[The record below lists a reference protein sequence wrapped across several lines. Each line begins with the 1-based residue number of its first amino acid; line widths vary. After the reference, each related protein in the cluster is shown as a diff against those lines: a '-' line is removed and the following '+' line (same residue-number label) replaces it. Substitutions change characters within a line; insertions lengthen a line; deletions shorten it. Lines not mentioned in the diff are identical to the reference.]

1 MELKILRIITRCFGA
16 FISSLVCSGVVS
28 AQVDPWEEMVSR
40 ASDSVVSLQL
50 AHLRDFNLDD
60 QGGGGATGFVVDA
73 KKGII
78 LTNRHVIGDGPIRA
92 NATFQNQE
100 RVDLV
105 PLYRDPIH
113 DFGFFRY
120 KPSDLKYAQPE
131 SLQLHPEK
139 VDTGMNIRVIGSDG
153 GEQLSILT
161 GTIARIDR
169 QAPNY
174 GRYDYNDFN
183 TFYFQAASSTSG
195 GSSGSPV
202 LNAEG
207 QVVALNAAANARTA
221 SSFFLPLDRISR
233 ALKLLQEGKEV
244 PRGTLQTIFRHK
256 PFRELRRLGLDAD
269 TESVVRESDKKNNGM
284 LTVRQIF
291 PGGTAAGV
299 LQEGDILVE
308 VNNQPV
314 AQFVLLE
321 DILDQSVGSDISL
334 RVLRQGE
341 TTEVLLTVVDLHA
354 LTPDRFIEMGDSILQ
369 DMSLQ
374 HVRGMNIAKQ
384 GVVLAKA
391 GFLFQEAGIQE
402 NAVITSINNQQIK
415 GLQDLIDLL
424 QADDLSDRWLIRYT
438 VQGREFFSELAQLK
452 LDNRWYRYRECE
464 RRDDERFWQCDVIPV
479 EKLVKSGATVT
490 PVAPKFENPVMQK
503 VAPAMVWVD
512 FNIPYIVDNV
522 FSQHFSGAGLVVDP
536 ENGLISVDRNTVP
549 ISMGEATVTFFGSF
563 EVPAEVVFLH
573 PQHNLALLKYDPEL
587 LQGVDIPVL
596 EFVQSQEEPPQDLFR
611 LSFRQDGTYQVNAVG
626 SMNRVTVAMDAP
638 RLPRFQQS
646 TVDVY
651 TATNMPPSLGG
662 PVIDSDGLIH
672 AVWMSFAYQEGK
684 DVKEAEWA
692 LPAGILTE
700 TLKSYR
706 ENNAYYSLDTSL
718 YYQSLAEAI
727 QYGLN
732 DEWLQRFQSLPATQR
747 RVLMVQQTVPG
758 SDAAAKLRAGD
769 VLLSI
774 NGEMVTDLQ
783 SAESLAQ
790 QPKLDVE
797 ILRAGAVENLQL
809 LTSKLDGQG
818 TDRVV
823 SWAGAMFQEPHRD
836 IAVYE
841 GINIP
846 GVYIAYTE
854 PGSPALW
861 DRLYRNRMIVEVN
874 GQAITGLDDFLERIR
889 LIKQDEITRLTT
901 VSLSGRRE
909 ITSVAAEYYFWPTF
923 EIRREAEGWKRTDY
937 ASSNL

>member
-1 MELKILRIITRCFGA
+1 MILRIFTLKFSVLVAG
-16 FISSLVCSGVVS
+16 LVCVSGVS
-28 AQVDPWEEMVSR
+28 AQVDPWEEMVSH

-73 KKGII
+73 EKGII

-105 PLYRDPIH
+105 PLYRDPVH

-120 KPSDLKYAQPE
+120 DPSELKYAKPE
-131 SLQLHPEK
+131 SLELHPEK
-139 VDTGMNIRVIGSDG
+139 IDTGMNIRVIGSDG

-169 QAPNY
+169 KAPNY
-174 GRYDYNDFN
+174 GRYEYNDFN

-221 SSFFLPLDRISR
+221 SSFFLPLDRVDR
-233 ALKLLQEGKEV
+233 ALKLLQEGKV
-244 PRGTLQTIFRHK
+244 ISRGTLQTIFQHK
-256 PFRELRRLGLDAD
+256 PFRELRRLGMDAD
-269 TESVVRESDKKNNGM
+269 TEAAVRQSDTRNKGM
-284 LTVRQIF
+284 LSVSQIF
-291 PGGTAAGV
+291 PGGAADGV
-299 LQEGDILVE
+299 LQEGDILVDINE
-308 VNNQPV
+308 QSV
-314 AQFVLLE
+314 AQFVKLE
-321 DILDQSVGSDISL
+321 EMLDDAVGSNIHL
-334 RVLRQGE
+334 RVLRQGKIIE
-341 TTEVLLTVVDLHA
+341 LTIVVADLHA
-354 LTPDRFIEMGDSILQ
+354 QIPDRFVEMGDSILQ

-374 HVRGMNIAKQ
+374 HVRGMNIKKR

-391 GFLFQEAGIQE
+391 GYMFQEAGVQE
-402 NAVITSINNQQIK
+402 NAVITSINNQVIK
-415 GLQDLIDLL
+415 GLQDLVDLL
-424 QADDLSDRWLIRYT
+424 KADQPKDRWLIRYT
-438 VQGREFFSELAQLK
+438 LQGREFFSELAQVK

-464 RRDDERFWQCDVIPV
+464 RRDDERFWQCDVMPL
-479 EKLVKSGATVT
+479 KDFVKTASEIT
-490 PVAPKFENPVMQK
+490 PVVPKFQNPVMQNI
-503 VAPAMVWVD
+503 APAMVWVD

-522 FSQHFSGAGLVVDP
+522 FSQHFSGAGLVVDA
-536 ENGLISVDRNTVP
+536 ENGLISIDRNTVP
-549 ISMGEATVTFFGSF
+549 IGMGDATVTFFGSF

-573 PQHNLALLKYDPEL
+573 PAHNLALLKYDPKL

-596 EFVQSQEEPPQDLFR
+596 QFAETQAEPPQGLFR

-626 SMNRVTVAMDAP
+626 SMNRVTIAMDAP

-651 TATNMPPSLGG
+651 TASNMPPSLGG
-662 PVIDSDGLIH
+662 PVIDGDGLIH
-672 AVWMSFAYQEGK
+672 ALWMSFAYQEGK
-684 DVKEAEWA
+684 EVKEAEWA
-692 LPAGILTE
+692 LPIKVLSE
-700 TLKSYR
+700 TIRSYR
-706 ENNAYYSLDTSL
+706 DNQAYFSLDASL
-718 YYQSLAEAI
+718 HYRSLAEAI

-732 DEWLQRFQSLPATQR
+732 DEWLRRFQSLPATQR
-747 RVLMVQQTVPG
+747 RVLMVEQTIPG
-758 SDAAAKLRAGD
+758 SDAAEKLAAGD

-774 NGEMVTDLQ
+774 NGEMITDLQ

-790 QPKLDVE
+790 QAELKLEVLRSGTVE
-797 ILRAGAVENLQL
+797 QIKIKTTQ
-809 LTSKLDGQG
+809 LDGQG

-823 SWAGAMFQEPHRD
+823 SWAGAVFQEPHRD
-836 IAVYE
+836 IALYE
-841 GINIP
+841 GLDAP

-874 GQAITGLDDFLERIR
+874 GVPVTGLDDFLNTIKS
-889 LIKQDEITRLTT
+889 IKQDEITRLTT
-901 VSLSGRRE
+901 LSLSGRRE

-923 EIRREAEGWKRTDY
+923 EIRREADGWHRTDY
-937 ASSNL
+937 SSSTM

>member
-1 MELKILRIITRCFGA
+1 MELKILRINIQRFGVLISGLVCFG
-16 FISSLVCSGVVS
+16 GVS
-28 AQVDPWEEMVSR
+28 AQVDPWEEMVSK

-73 KKGII
+73 EKGII

-105 PLYRDPIH
+105 PLYRDPVH

-120 KPSDLKYAQPE
+120 KPSALKYAQPE
-131 SLQLHPEK
+131 SLKLHPEK

-169 QAPNY
+169 EAPNY
-174 GRYDYNDFN
+174 GRYEYNDFN

-221 SSFFLPLDRISR
+221 SSFFLPLDRVSR

-256 PFRELRRLGLDAD
+256 PFRELRRLGLDA
-269 TESVVRESDKKNNGM
+269 ESEVIVRESDKKNNGM
-284 LTVRQIF
+284 LTVNQIF

-299 LQEGDILVE
+299 LQEGDILME
-308 VNNQPV
+308 VNGQSV
-314 AQFVLLE
+314 AQFVTLE
-321 DILDQSVGSDISL
+321 AILDDTVGSEISL
-334 RVLRQGE
+334 QVLRQGE
-341 TTEVLLTVVDLHA
+341 ATDVSMVVVDLHA
-354 LTPDRFIEMGDSILQ
+354 QIPDRFVEMGDSILQ

-374 HVRGMNIAKQ
+374 HARGMNIVKQ
-384 GVVLAKA
+384 GVVVAKA
-391 GFLFQEAGIQE
+391 GFLFHEAGIQE
-402 NAVITSINNQQIK
+402 NAVITSINNQTINN
-415 GLQDLIDLL
+415 LQDLTDLL
-424 QADDLSDRWLIRYT
+424 LAEQPVDRWLVRYT

-464 RRDDERFWQCDVIPV
+464 RRDDERFWQCDVLPV
-479 EKLVKSGATVT
+479 QKFVKSGPEVT
-490 PVAPKFENPVMQK
+490 PVAPTFQNPVMQK

-549 ISMGEATVTFFGSF
+549 ISMGDASVTFFGSF

-573 PQHNLALLKYDPEL
+573 PEHNLALLKYDPKL

-596 EFVQSQEEPPQDLFR
+596 QFSKSQEEPPQDLFR

-684 DVKEAEWA
+684 EVKEAEWA
-692 LPAGILTE
+692 LPVEILSE
-700 TLKSYR
+700 AIKSYQG
-706 ENNAYYSLDTSL
+706 NKAYYSLDTSL

-747 RVLMVQQTVPG
+747 RVLMVRQTIPG
-758 SDAAAKLRAGD
+758 SDAADKLSAGD

-774 NGEMVTDLQ
+774 NGELVTDLQ
-783 SAESLAQ
+783 GAESLAQ
-790 QPKLDVE
+790 QAELELE
-797 ILRAGAVENLQL
+797 ILRAGVVKQVR
-809 LTSKLDGQG
+809 LTTSPLDGQG
-818 TDRVV
+818 TNRVV

-836 IAVYE
+836 IALYE
-841 GINIP
+841 GLNIP

-874 GQAITGLDDFLERIR
+874 GQPVAGLDDFLERIG

-909 ITSVAAEYYFWPTF
+909 ITSVSAEYYFWPTF
-923 EIRREAEGWKRTDY
+923 EIRREADGWQRTDY
-937 ASSNL
+937 PSPH

>member
-1 MELKILRIITRCFGA
+1 MRIFSLRFGVLVSA
-16 FISSLVCSGVVS
+16 LVCTGTTF
-28 AQVDPWEEMVSR
+28 AQVDPWEAMVSR
-40 ASDSVVSLQL
+40 ASNSVVSLQL

-73 KKGII
+73 EKGII

-105 PLYRDPIH
+105 PLYRDPVH

-120 KPSDLKYAQPE
+120 KPSELKYAKPE
-131 SLQLHPEK
+131 SLMLHPEK

-153 GEQLSILT
+153 GEQLSILA

-174 GRYDYNDFN
+174 GRYEYNDFN

-221 SSFFLPLDRISR
+221 SSFFLPLDRVSR
-233 ALKLLQEGKEV
+233 ALKLLQAGKDI

-256 PFRELRRLGLDAD
+256 PFRELRRLGLDANA
-269 TESVVRESDKKNNGM
+269 ELAVRESDKNNNGM
-284 LTVRQIF
+284 LTVSQIF
-291 PGGTAAGV
+291 PGSAAAGV
-299 LQEGDILVE
+299 LQEGDILINI
-308 VNNQPV
+308 NNQTV
-314 AQFVLLE
+314 AQFVQLE
-321 DILDQSVGSDISL
+321 KILDDSVGSKIDL
-334 RVLRQGE
+334 RVLRQGNS
-341 TTEVLLTVVDLHA
+341 TDVSLVVANLHA
-354 LTPDRFIEMGDSILQ
+354 QIPDRFVEMGDSILQ

-374 HVRGMNIAKQ
+374 HVRGMNIERQ

-402 NAVITSINNQQIK
+402 NAVITSINNQVIT

-424 QADDLSDRWLIRYT
+424 QAKQPADRWLVRYI
-438 VQGREFFSELAQLK
+438 VQGREFFSELAQVK

-464 RRDDERFWQCDVIPV
+464 RRDDERFWQCDVLALADFV
-479 EKLVKSGATVT
+479 ETRSQIT
-490 PVAPKFENPVMQK
+490 PIVPQFQNPIMQK

-512 FNIPYIVDNV
+512 FSIPYIVDNV
-522 FSQHFSGAGLVVDP
+522 FSQHFSGAGLVVDA
-536 ENGLISVDRNTVP
+536 ENGLISIDRNTVP
-549 ISMGEATVTFFGSF
+549 ISMGEASVTFFGSF
-563 EVPAEVVFLH
+563 EIPAEVVFLH
-573 PQHNLALLKYDPEL
+573 PAHNLALLKYDPKL
-587 LQGVDIPVL
+587 LQGVEIPSL
-596 EFVQSQEEPPQDLFR
+596 QFAQTQEAPPQDLVR
-611 LSFRQDGTYQVNAVG
+611 LSFRQDGTYQVNTLG

-662 PVIDSDGLIH
+662 PVIDGDGFIH
-672 AVWMSFAYQEGK
+672 ALWMSFAYQEGK

-692 LPAGILTE
+692 LPIEVLTE
-700 TLKSYR
+700 TIKSYR
-706 ENNAYYSLDTSL
+706 ENKAYYSLDASL
-718 YYQSLAEAI
+718 YYKSLADAI

-747 RVLMVQQTVPG
+747 RVLMVQQTIPG
-758 SDAAAKLRAGD
+758 SDASEKLGAGD

-774 NGEMVTDLQ
+774 NGQIVTDLQ
-783 SAESLAQ
+783 GAEALAQ
-790 QPKLDVE
+790 QAELELEVLRSGSVE
-797 ILRAGAVENLQL
+797 TIQL
-809 LTSKLDGQG
+809 STSQLDGKG
-818 TDRVV
+818 TNRVV

-836 IAVYE
+836 IALYE
-841 GINIP
+841 GLNVP

-874 GQAITGLDDFLERIR
+874 GKAVTGLDDFLERIKM
-889 LIKQDEITRLTT
+889 IKQDEITRLTT

-909 ITSVAAEYYFWPTF
+909 ITSVSAEYYFWPTF
-923 EIRREAEGWKRTDY
+923 EIRRESEGWQRTDY
-937 ASSNL
+937 PAQGN